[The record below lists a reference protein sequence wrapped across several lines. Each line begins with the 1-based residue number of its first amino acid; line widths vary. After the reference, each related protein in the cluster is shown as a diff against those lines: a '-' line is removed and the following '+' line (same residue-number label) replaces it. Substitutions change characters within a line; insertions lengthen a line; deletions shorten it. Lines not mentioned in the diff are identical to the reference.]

1 MTAFP
6 PALDIPGNLR
16 RVLPAEFTDR
26 DVADLADTFYG
37 ELTRQVGERM
47 CAGLSDEQIYSFD
60 MLNDEADKLAFIE
73 EFCPTYRDIVKS
85 TYDDLLSDVAKQ
97 FAPVNP

>member
-16 RVLPAEFTDR
+16 RVLPAEFTDS
-26 DVADLADTFYG
+26 DVADLAGTFLE
-37 ELTRQVGERM
+37 ELTSQVGDRM
-47 CAGLSDEQIYSFD
+47 CARLTEEQIDAFD
-60 MLNDEADKLAFIE
+60 ELDDEADKLAFIE
-73 EFCPTYRDIVKS
+73 EFCPTYRDIVKR
-85 TYDDLLSDVAKQ
+85 TYDELLRDVTQQ